1 MVTIAEV
8 AQKLNIPATT
18 AREYVKRFRPFFPT
32 KKVAG
37 SRFLKYPD
45 IAFDVLQD
53 IIKGYKNQLS
63 TEDVFD
69 ALQQKY
75 PLDVELLD
83 QQQRTQNMLK
93 STDDMMITAT
103 PTSQTSVDVYTK
115 MQVAQ
120 FQTLNQ
126 MTKVLENNNKLMERL
141 ITLLEGQYK
150 PRQEEQLEVKR
161 TSNKPKKSNPKPKQ
175 AKKKGLFS
183 FFKRK

>member
-1 MVTIAEV
+1 LHTPEQCIVRC
-8 AQKLNIPATT
+8 N
-18 AREYVKRFRPFFPT
+18 KRRGHAGGFRPFFPT

-37 SRFLKYPD
+37 SRFPKYPD

-93 STDDMMITAT
+93 STDNMMITVT
-103 PTSQTSVDVYTK
+103 PTSQTSIDVYTK

-150 PRQEEQLEVKR
+150 PRQEEQSPVALCEIRVCLSCR
-161 TSNKPKKSNPKPKQ
+161 W
-175 AKKKGLFS
+175 
-183 FFKRK
+183 R